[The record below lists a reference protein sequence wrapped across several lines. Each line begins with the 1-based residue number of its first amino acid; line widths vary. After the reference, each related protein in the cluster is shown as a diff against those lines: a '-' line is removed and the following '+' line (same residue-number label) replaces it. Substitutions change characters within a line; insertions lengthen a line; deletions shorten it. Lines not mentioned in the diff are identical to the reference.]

1 MQHPLYFVKN
11 CHVVFTCCECKNRTN
26 AFHNYSVIHWC
37 SIFTCF
43 VCKNNCKVTQIHS
56 TVQLQCDSL
65 VCVFFTHFVCKNNTT
80 ACISQLQCNSLVCV
94 FMCKYST
101 STFHDHWCG
110 FLLHAVYTCKIYLMN
125 LVCTNKCTQRNEFDL
140 VCYAQIKH
148 QDLTT
153 INMIL

>member
-1 MQHPLYFVKN
+1 M
-11 CHVVFTCCECKNRTN
+11 VFTCCKCKNRTN

-37 SIFTCF
+37 LVFTCF

-65 VCVFFTHFVCKNNTT
+65 VCVFLHTLCVRTT
-80 ACISQLQCNSLVCV
+80 QLHAFHNYSVIHWCV

-101 STFHDHWCG
+101 SKFHDHWCG
-110 FLLHAVYTCKIYLMN
+110 FLIHAVYTCKIYLMN

-153 INMIL
+153 INMVL